1 MNSSLDSAEGNCG
14 LELIGSELTTGVTL
28 AVLGAALLHASW
40 NAIIKSGRDPLF
52 DTALVALGGT
62 VLALPLLLVFAPPE
76 PASWPYIAASIT
88 IHIGYY
94 ATLAGAYR
102 AGDLSHG
109 YPIMRGTAPLLV
121 AVGTIGWF
129 GETLSLSAWAG
140 VLLICG
146 GVLSLGIAGGGA
158 NRRATAWALANA
170 LIIAMYTVVDATGVR
185 ASGGAERYIAWMFF
199 FMGLPF
205 GLIVLALKRGAF
217 LRHAAQHGWRGL
229 LGAGL
234 SGVSYG
240 IALWA
245 MMRAPVAMIAALRE
259 TSVIFAAL
267 IGAWILKEGHVGS
280 RLGGAAVVLAGVI
293 ALKL

>member
-1 MNSSLDSAEGNCG
+1 
-14 LELIGSELTTGVTL
+14 
-28 AVLGAALLHASW
+28 
-40 NAIIKSGRDPLF
+40 
-52 DTALVALGGT
+52 
-62 VLALPLLLVFAPPE
+62 VLALPLLLAFAPPD

-88 IHIGYY
+88 VHIGYY

-129 GETLSLSAWAG
+129 GEVLPASGWAG

-146 GVLSLGIAGGGA
+146 GVLSLGIAGGAA
-158 NRRATAWALANA
+158 NRRATAWALTNA
-170 LIIAMYTVVDATGVR
+170 SIIAVYTVVDATGVR
-185 ASGGAERYIAWMFF
+185 ISGGAERYIVWMFF

-205 GLIVLALKRGAF
+205 GLGVLALKRGAF
-217 LRHAAQHGWRGL
+217 LRHAAQYWWRGL

-234 SGVSYG
+234 SGISYG
-240 IALWA
+240 VALWA
-245 MMRAPVAMIAALRE
+245 MTRAPVATIAALRE

-267 IGAWILKEGHVGS
+267 IGAWVLKEGQLGP
-280 RLGGAAVVLAGVI
+280 RLGGAAAVLAGAI

>member
-1 MNSSLDSAEGNCG
+1 M
-14 LELIGSELTTGVTL
+14 ELTLGVTL

-40 NAIIKSGRDPLF
+40 NAIIKSGRDPVL

-62 VLALPLLLVFAPPE
+62 VLALPLLLLFAPPE
-76 PASWPYIAASIT
+76 PASWPYIAASVS

-102 AGDLSHG
+102 TGDLSHG

-121 AVGTIGWF
+121 AAAGWLCF
-129 GETLSLSAWAG
+129 GEALSPAAWAG

-146 GVLSLGIAGGGA
+146 GVLSLGFAGSGA
-158 NRRATAWALANA
+158 SGRTTAWALANA
-170 LIIAMYTVVDATGVR
+170 AIIAAYTLVDGTGVR
-185 ASGGAERYIAWMFF
+185 ASGGAERYIVWLFF

-205 GLIVLALKRGAF
+205 ALIVLALKRGAF
-217 LRHAAQHGWRGL
+217 LRHAAQHWARGL
-229 LGAGL
+229 AGAVL
-234 SGVSYG
+234 SGLSYG

-245 MMRAPVAMIAALRE
+245 MTRAPVATIAALRE

-267 IGAWILKEGHVGS
+267 IGAWILKEGHIGP